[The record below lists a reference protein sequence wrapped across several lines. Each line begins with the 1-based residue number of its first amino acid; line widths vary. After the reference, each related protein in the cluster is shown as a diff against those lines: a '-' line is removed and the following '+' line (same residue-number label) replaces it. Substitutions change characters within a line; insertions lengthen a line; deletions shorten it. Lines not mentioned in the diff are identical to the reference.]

1 MCSNE
6 EDSGGKRLRTQHAC
20 DLCRR
25 KKNRCDAAQ
34 MQGKCTTCRHE
45 NVECTFLTAAVKRAP
60 PKSYVDS
67 LEEQLD
73 QSLALIRQLRSQ
85 LANAQSELAV
95 AQSNNNSN
103 PTSSSQSDMARSPT
117 AALDGASD
125 PRLAT
130 LTILRAK
137 LRAAAVP
144 APAPHGDDLV
154 HFDLARNL
162 EQLSLGQPPATSFFG
177 KGSGASLITAALDF
191 KANIE
196 HEEREAAQSRDN
208 TPGQSLSETSGW
220 QNDDGS
226 LRPVWARRL
235 QFWKLFTPARLFPL
249 SGTESS
255 TFLQWERTPPRA
267 PDWKFPPAAML
278 NDLIALYFM
287 HQNLYVPL
295 LHRPTFERSVAEG
308 LHLSN
313 GGFAAT
319 VLLVCAVA
327 SRWSTDSE
335 VGLLSADERVGAGNL
350 SYGWQW
356 FDQARYA
363 GGHILG
369 PATVYDLQYYCHFPA
384 ALATNSHPPDFPQLA
399 AQFLDGSCAPQSCWT
414 LIGFG
419 LRLAQDIGAHRR
431 AALNHCVPGPRRHTM
446 LTWVE
451 IGTSVLTW
459 AEVNEVPS
467 VRSESQKRALWV
479 LVYMDNYMSA
489 ATGRPSA
496 LEDSDIDVEMPIECD
511 DEYWEHPTHPF
522 QQPPGVPSRITF
534 FSCLLRLNFL
544 LALSSRILY
553 SLNKTRAAFSLD
565 EAFEAN
571 LVTELDSAM
580 NSWHEQIP
588 EHLRWDPARENPV
601 FFNQSVALHCEY
613 KHLVIYV
620 HKRFLREATP
630 VLPSL
635 AICTSA
641 ARACVSM
648 VDIQRRRMGNVP
660 TTFNLIPAFTSGI
673 VLLLNV
679 WSGKRTGVISDTS
692 REMANVYK
700 CMEVVRLCEDRDI
713 LAELASAGGLPL
725 PGLTSF
731 TDDGVSPPYSPS
743 NVPFEPPQ
751 PPLMSSDTGSQFY
764 TSEYMEPSAFALT
777 GNLAPS
783 TPSENLYPPI
793 PTDPAEVSRELGEM
807 MSLIDND
814 VITMWASAPTGLG
827 MDDWGNY
834 FNGFSEITQGQP
846 LQ

>member
-1 MCSNE
+1 MPDGRC
-6 EDSGGKRLRTQHAC
+6 TAC
-20 DLCRR
+20 CHEKVD
-25 KKNRCDAAQ
+25 
-34 MQGKCTTCRHE
+34 CTY
-45 NVECTFLTAAVKRAP
+45 LKAAVKRAP

-85 LANAQSELAV
+85 LANV
-95 AQSNNNSN
+95 
-103 PTSSSQSDMARSPT
+103 QSDLADYC
-117 AALDGASD
+117 AL
-125 PRLAT
+125 RLCQQ
-130 LTILRAK
+130 
-137 LRAAAVP
+137 
-144 APAPHGDDLV
+144 PAPHGDDLV

-162 EQLSLGQPPATSFFG
+162 EQLSLGHPPATSFFG

-191 KANIE
+191 KANVE
-196 HEEREAAQSRDN
+196 REEREEAQSR
-208 TPGQSLSETSGW
+208 G
-220 QNDDGS
+220 
-226 LRPVWARRL
+226 LRPVWSRRL
-235 QFWKLFTPARLFPL
+235 QFWKLFTP
-249 SGTESS
+249 
-255 TFLQWERTPPRA
+255 WERTSPRA
-267 PDWKFPPAAML
+267 PALKFPPAAML

-295 LHRPTFERSVAEG
+295 LHRPTFERCVAEG
-308 LHLSN
+308 LHLRN
-313 GGFAAT
+313 VGFAAT

-369 PATVYDLQYYCHFPA
+369 LATVYDLQYYC
-384 ALATNSHPPDFPQLA
+384 LA
-399 AQFLDGSCAPQSCWT
+399 AQFLEGSCAPQSCWT

-431 AALNHCVPGPRRHTM
+431 PAL
-446 LTWVE
+446 
-451 IGTSVLTW
+451 
-459 AEVNEVPS
+459 NEVPTI
-467 VRSESQKRALWV
+467 RSELQKRALWV
-479 LVYMDNYMSA
+479 LVYMDRHMSA
-489 ATGRPSA
+489 GTGRPSA
-496 LEDSDIDVEMPIECD
+496 LEDNDIDVEMPIECD

-534 FSCLLRLNFL
+534 FNCLLRLNLL
-544 LALSSRILY
+544 LAFSSRILY
-553 SLNKTRAAFSLD
+553 PLNKTRAAFSLD

-588 EHLRWDPARENPV
+588 EHLRWDPARKDPE

-620 HKRFLREATP
+620 HKRFIPVLREISPA
-630 VLPSL
+630 LPSL

-641 ARACVSM
+641 ARACVNM
-648 VDIQRRRMGNVP
+648 VDIQRRRMGN
-660 TTFNLIPAFTSGI
+660 IPAFTSGI

-713 LAELASAGGLPL
+713 LAELASAGGLP
-725 PGLTSF
+725 PSSSTSF
-731 TDDGVSPPYSPS
+731 TNDRVSPPYSPP
-743 NVPFEPPQ
+743 NMPFEPPQ
-751 PPLMSSDTGSQFY
+751 TPVSSDTNSQFY
-764 TSEYMEPSAFALT
+764 TFGSMSMEEPSAFALT
-777 GNLAPS
+777 GTLAPS
-783 TPSENLYPPI
+783 IPSADLYTPM

-807 MSLIDND
+807 MKLIDND
-814 VITMWASAPTGLG
+814 AIAMWTNAPTGLG
-827 MDDWGNY
+827 MEDWGNY
-834 FNGFSEITQGQP
+834 FQRF
-846 LQ
+846 